1 MVQEQ
6 MDAKESLG
14 EILRSFIHPLVIK
27 ALSLRRNFKLEVIG
41 EIPKKQQFI
50 FIANHYCIDDIP
62 TVGEVIGSHVYALV
76 SDEARGTLNGLALD
90 LNGVVWTNRL
100 DKAERKR
107 SKDAL
112 VRHLKLG
119 HSILMYPEATWN
131 LSPNLPMLPMNYGC
145 ISISLETGV
154 PILPIFLQF
163 NDDVCRVEISK
174 PFYPSED
181 KIASIGELRDIMATS
196 AWKFWEKDA
205 CLARTGLDMNLWEDN
220 IAKRYA
226 KYDRAR
232 KDPAGVRKFEAQF
245 IYRPKGQASYEEAF
259 AHLNS
264 LSPCKENAFLFRKRQ
279 NGGKA

>member
-76 SDEARGTLNGLALD
+76 SDEDRGTLNGLALD

-181 KIASIGELRDIMATS
+181 KIVSIGELRDIMATS

-245 IYRPKGQASYEEAF
+245 IYRSKGQASYEEAF
-259 AHLNS
+259 SHLGD
-264 LSPCKENAFLFRKRQ
+264 LVPCRENAFLFRNADRTEE
-279 NGGKA
+279 

>member
-14 EILRSFIHPLVIK
+14 ETLRSFIHPLVIK

-41 EIPKKQQFI
+41 GIPKKQQFI

-76 SDEARGTLNGLALD
+76 SDEDRGTLNGLALD

-181 KIASIGELRDIMATS
+181 KIVSIGELRDIMATS

-205 CLARTGLDMNLWEDN
+205 CLARKGLDMNLWEDN

>member
-1 MVQEQ
+1 M
-6 MDAKESLG
+6 AISN
-14 EILRSFIHPLVIK
+14 LRSTIFHPTRNIRILVIK

-76 SDEARGTLNGLALD
+76 SDEDRGTLNGLALD

-181 KIASIGELRDIMATS
+181 KIVSIGELRDIMATS

-245 IYRPKGQASYEEAF
+245 IYRSKGQASYEEAF
-259 AHLNS
+259 SHLGD
-264 LSPCKENAFLFRKRQ
+264 LVPCRENAFLFRNADRTEE
-279 NGGKA
+279 

>member
-6 MDAKESLG
+6 VDAKESLG

-76 SDEARGTLNGLALD
+76 SDEDRGTLNGLALD

-181 KIASIGELRDIMATS
+181 KIVSIGELRDIMATS

>member
-1 MVQEQ
+1 MGE
-6 MDAKESLG
+6 KEHIG
-14 EILRSFIHPLVIK
+14 EKLRRFIHPLVIK
-27 ALSLRRNFKLEVIG
+27 ALSARRSFKLEVTG
-41 EIPKKQQFI
+41 EIPKGHQFI
-50 FIANHYCIDDIP
+50 FIANHWCIDDIP
-62 TVGEVIGSHVYALV
+62 TAGEVIGNHVYALV
-76 SDEARGTLNGLALD
+76 SDEDRGTLNGLALD

-181 KIASIGELRDIMATS
+181 KIVSIGELRDIMATS
-196 AWKFWEKDA
+196 AWKFWEKDT

-259 AHLNS
+259 AHLNN
-264 LSPCKENAFLFRKRQ
+264 LIPCRENAFLFQ
-279 NGGKA
+279 WAEPMGE